1 MRAFAALVI
10 ALFFACGASA
20 EPIDYFRTPNT
31 DYDPKITTPD
41 EFLGFGLGDRPVRH
55 DALVSYLRL
64 LERQSDRI
72 TTETIGFTH
81 EGRPILFFTITSP
94 ENHARLED
102 IRREHLARL
111 STTADDEN
119 VPAVVWLHYGVH
131 GAESSGMDAS
141 LPTLY
146 HLAAARG
153 EAIDQTLRDAV
164 ILMVAV
170 YNPDGHSRR
179 VNHVE
184 TFLGDAVVT
193 DPASALHDLWGNAR
207 TNHYW
212 FDLNRDWLLQT
223 QPESQAWIGK
233 WHQWKPNVTADFHEM
248 GSDGSYYFHP
258 GEPRRTNPLIPP
270 RASEL
275 MQLIAREHA
284 NRLDNMGELY
294 TSEEGFDNFYIGKG
308 STYPLVNGGVG
319 FLFEAAAARGGHI
332 DTDNGVRTYAQNIR
346 IHFNTALTTIEG
358 ARKNRPALL
367 AYQRDFFSLASR
379 EALNSAVKAFVFTTN
394 GDEARLDHFLAL
406 LARHDIKA
414 YRLSR
419 DITVDG
425 RAYAASASYVVPMVQ
440 PQFRL
445 IRGLFDKVRTFEEN
459 VFYDVSAWT
468 MPLAYD
474 LDYAGLDGVRFNSSA
489 LGEQVAGV
497 PRAKPAPGAA
507 TYGYMFDWADYYAP
521 RALYRFLSED
531 VIARVLVSPKSLTI
545 GQSTREFPAGSI
557 FVPFAGQR
565 VSRARIAEIAAQ
577 AAREDGADVFP
588 VNSGNAAPGVG
599 DLGAGDSVRSLKK
612 PAILL
617 LFDDGVAR
625 GSAGQIWHL
634 LDHRMKM
641 PVVLR
646 RKGALG
652 GVELS
657 DYTHVI
663 LPGGD
668 NADLGD
674 KDADRIADFVR
685 RGGVLIATEDAAIWA
700 QEKYL
705 GEEMRDSAAPA
716 ADASKPAAAKDARFD
731 YSAKIVKD
739 AEHLIGG
746 AIFGSD
752 LDVTHPLGF
761 GYSDRSVATMRTITG
776 VLKTPKDPVATVARY
791 ADAPVL
797 SGYASE
803 KRVREIAGSPMLT
816 ANRLG
821 AGTIALFADDPSFR
835 ATFFGADKL
844 FMNAVFFS
852 PVVEAAEI
860 AEEH

>member
-1 MRAFAALVI
+1 MRALAAILLAV
-10 ALFFACGASA
+10 FFACEASA
-20 EPIDYFRTPNT
+20 EPFDYFRIANT

-41 EFLGFGLGDRPVRH
+41 EFFGFGLGDRPVRH
-55 DALVSYLRL
+55 DLMVSYLRL
-64 LERQSDRI
+64 LDRESDRI
-72 TTETIGFTH
+72 KGETIGFTH
-81 EGRPILFFTITSP
+81 EGRPILFFTIASP
-94 ENHARLED
+94 QNQGRLEEIRRAHIARLAPNAED
-102 IRREHLARL
+102 GEG
-111 STTADDEN
+111 
-119 VPAVVWLHYGVH
+119 PAVVWLHYGVH
-131 GAESSGMDAS
+131 GAESSGMDAAM
-141 LPTLY
+141 PTLY
-146 HLAAARG
+146 HFAAAKG
-153 EAIDQTLRDAV
+153 EAIEQALGDTV

-179 VNHVE
+179 INHVE
-184 TFLGDAVVT
+184 TFLGDATVT
-193 DPASALHDLWGNAR
+193 DPASALHDLWGSAR

-223 QPESQAWIGK
+223 QPESQSWIGK

-248 GSDGSYYFHP
+248 GSNGSYYFHP

-275 MQLIAREHA
+275 MALIAREHA
-284 NRLDNMGELY
+284 NRLDSMGELY

-332 DTDNGVRTYAQNIR
+332 DTDNGVRSYAQNIR

-367 AYQRDFFSLASR
+367 AFQRDFFSTASR
-379 EALNSAVKAFVFTTN
+379 EALNSAVKAYVFTTN
-394 GDEARLDHFLAL
+394 GDEARLAHFLAL
-406 LARHDIKA
+406 LARHDIRA
-414 YRLSR
+414 YRLAR
-419 DITVDG
+419 DVNVDG
-425 RAYAASASYVVPMVQ
+425 RAYAAEQSFVVPMAQ

-445 IRGLFDKVRTFEEN
+445 IRGLFDRVRTFEEN

-474 LDYAGLDGVRFNSSA
+474 LDYAALDGVRFNSST
-489 LGEQVAGV
+489 LGDPAAGI
-497 PRAKPAPGAA
+497 PRAKPAPGAGS
-507 TYGYMFDWADYYAP
+507 YGYIFDWADYYAP
-521 RALYRFLSED
+521 RALYRFLNED
-531 VIARVLVSPKSLTI
+531 VIARVLVAPKTLTV
-545 GQSTREFPAGSI
+545 GNATRDFPAGSI
-557 FVPFAGQR
+557 FIPFAGQKVAR
-565 VSRARIAEIAAQ
+565 ERIAAIAEES
-577 AAREDGADVFP
+577 AREDGADIFA

-599 DLGAGDSVRSLKK
+599 DLGAGDSVKSLRK
-612 PAILL
+612 PSILL

-625 GSAGQIWHL
+625 GGAGQIWHL

-646 RKGALG
+646 RKGGLG
-652 GVELS
+652 GVDLA

-668 NADLGD
+668 NPGLGD
-674 KDADRIADFVR
+674 KDAERVADFVR

-705 GEEMRDSAAPA
+705 AGELREKAAPKEDPKPA
-716 ADASKPAAAKDARFD
+716 ADRDPRFD
-731 YSAKIVKD
+731 YAQKIVKD

-752 LDVTHPLGF
+752 LDITHPLGF

-776 VLKTPKDPVATVARY
+776 VLATPKDPVATVARY
-791 ADAPVL
+791 AAEPVQ
-797 SGYASE
+797 SGYASD
-803 KRVREIAGSPMLT
+803 KRIREIAGAPMLT
-816 ANRLG
+816 ANRMG
-821 AGTIALFADDPSFR
+821 AGTIVLFADDPSFR
-835 ATFFGADKL
+835 ATFLGADKL
-844 FMNAVFFS
+844 FMNSIFFA
-852 PVVEAAEI
+852 PVVEPAEI